1 MSMETIK
8 KRNIALYLILSI
20 VTCGLFGLYWE
31 YVLVNDTNIATG
43 NTEGKNGIVVIL
55 LNLIT
60 CGIFWW
66 IWVYKAGEGLDA
78 VKVKNGGQA
87 GNRGILYL
95 VLSIFGLGIVAVALI
110 QNELNELAVE
120 DTQVVEKNEDTIDI
134 E

>member
-1 MSMETIK
+1 METIK
-8 KRNIALYLILSI
+8 KRNVALYLILSI

-78 VKVKNGGQA
+78 VKVKTGGQA

-120 DTQVVEKNEDTIDI
+120 DAQVVEKSKDTIDI

>member
-1 MSMETIK
+1 METIK

-31 YVLVNDTNIATG
+31 YVLVNDTNTATG

-66 IWVYKAGEGLDA
+66 VWVYKAGEGLDA
-78 VKVKNGGQA
+78 VKVKNGGQG

-120 DTQVVEKNEDTIDI
+120 DTQVVEKNENTIDI

>member
-1 MSMETIK
+1 METIK

-31 YVLVNDTNIATG
+31 YVLVNDTNTATG

-78 VKVKNGGQA
+78 VKAKNGGQS

-120 DTQVVEKNEDTIDI
+120 DTQVVEKNKDTIDI

>member
-1 MSMETIK
+1 METIK
-8 KRNIALYLILSI
+8 KRNVALYLILSI

-78 VKVKNGGQA
+78 VKGKNGGQA